1 MGIQL
6 NTHEYMW
13 ARPCLHACKATNK
26 AATAACNPIEHLA
39 CMKLNEIRASISD
52 KNLPLFRHKHKENA
66 GSLRHAGHHEIRPW
80 VAAAATGSR
89 SLGPP
94 RPGRGTACEP
104 SLFIASGHVGASPAG
119 RSLSDGRAYEA

>member
-80 VAAAATGSR
+80 VAAAARRRVAGGGGR
-89 SLGPP
+89 L
-94 RPGRGTACEP
+94 PG
-104 SLFIASGHVGASPAG
+104 I
-119 RSLSDGRAYEA
+119 LSTPGFLSEKR